1 MQVGDLVMIVNDHY
15 SRCIKAKVIEITKAG
30 NIKVE
35 YNRNGNKLTQMF
47 SGRTGIE
54 FGAAN
59 SYWQDMVV
67 SFDEIKYSENLARNK
82 QTRLAKYCNDF
93 DYYKLT
99 LPTLEKI
106 YELIQ
111 GD

>member
-1 MQVGDLVMIVNDHY
+1 MQVGDIVMVENLHY
-15 SRCIKAKVIEITKAG
+15 NRCIKAKVIEITGAG

-35 YNRNGNKLTQMF
+35 YVKNGNKMTQMF

-59 SYWQDMVV
+59 SYWQDRVLP
-67 SFDEIKYSENLARNK
+67 FDEITYNENVARNK
-82 QTRLAKYCNDF
+82 QLRLARFCNDYDF
-93 DYYKLT
+93 DKLT